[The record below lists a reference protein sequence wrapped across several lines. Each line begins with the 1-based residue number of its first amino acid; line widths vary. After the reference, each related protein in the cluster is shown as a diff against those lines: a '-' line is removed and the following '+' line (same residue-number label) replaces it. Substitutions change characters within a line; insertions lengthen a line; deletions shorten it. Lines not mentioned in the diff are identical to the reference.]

1 MIFETTSS
9 EETIELG
16 KRLGTVLSKGAIIA
30 FFGDL
35 GSGKTTMIKGVA
47 QGLGV
52 KELVKSPSFVVVT
65 EYQGRL
71 PVYHIDLY
79 RISKPSELPEVGFE
93 QYLYGDGVSLIEWAE
108 RAENLLPINAI
119 KTRIEILGQSLR
131 KVTIANFNLP
141 I

>member
-1 MIFETTSS
+1 MTFETKSA
-9 EETIELG
+9 EETVELG
-16 KRLGTVLSKGAIIA
+16 KRIGSVLSKGSIIG

-35 GSGKTTMIKGVA
+35 GSGKTIMIKGVA

-79 RISKPSELPEVGFE
+79 RISKPNELPEVGFE
-93 QYLYGDGVSLIEWAE
+93 QYLYGDGVCLIEWAE
-108 RAENLLPINAI
+108 RAERLLPKDVI
-119 KTRIEILGQSLR
+119 KVQIEIIGQNQR
-131 KVTIANFNLP
+131 KVTITNLNQP